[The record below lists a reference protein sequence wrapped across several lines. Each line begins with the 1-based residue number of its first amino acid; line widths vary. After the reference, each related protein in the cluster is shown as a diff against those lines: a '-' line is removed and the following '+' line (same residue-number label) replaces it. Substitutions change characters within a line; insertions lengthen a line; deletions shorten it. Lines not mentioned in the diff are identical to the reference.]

1 MKYALYLLQPLS
13 EVSPSGLSVPA
24 CVSGVTGALLL
35 LLAACITTVNHNAA
49 KYTGVVWF
57 SAMFTVTWVAGFA
70 TTRGKEVRELW
81 GSWLLLNC
89 RQGGLSHGHLHTWS
103 DGIIGL
109 LCLVSWG
116 TGTPAAGAAGILY
129 TASSAATGFSGA
141 AGSATTVGGSE
152 WQSPSPLFLWFCI
165 LYVL

>member
-49 KYTGVVWF
+49 KYTGVLGF

-70 TTRGKEVRELW
+70 TTRGKEVREL
-81 GSWLLLNC
+81 
-89 RQGGLSHGHLHTWS
+89 
-103 DGIIGL
+103 
-109 LCLVSWG
+109 
-116 TGTPAAGAAGILY
+116 
-129 TASSAATGFSGA
+129 
-141 AGSATTVGGSE
+141 
-152 WQSPSPLFLWFCI
+152 
-165 LYVL
+165 